1 MESSDEYIEMF
12 SESSDD
18 VDDLIDALNE
28 EITDLEHKVEFYRNK
43 TDEQFKTIEE
53 LKKQVDNLKNVISSN
68 LPPYLNAFIEYL

>member
-12 SESSDD
+12 SESSSD

-28 EITDLEHKVEFYRNK
+28 EITDLEHKVEHYRNK
-43 TDEQFKTIEE
+43 ADEQIKTIEE
-53 LKKQVDNLKNVISSN
+53 LKQQVDNLKNVISSK

>member
-43 TDEQFKTIEE
+43 TDEQFQTIEE
-53 LKKQVDNLKNVISSN
+53 LKQQVDNLKNVISSN

>member
-12 SESSDD
+12 SESSSD

-43 TDEQFKTIEE
+43 ADEQFKTIEE

>member
-12 SESSDD
+12 SESSND

-28 EITDLEHKVEFYRNK
+28 EITDLEHKVEHYRNK
-43 TDEQFKTIEE
+43 ANEQIKTIQE
-53 LKKQVDNLKNVISSN
+53 LKQQVDNLKNVISSN

>member
-12 SESSDD
+12 SESSSD

-43 TDEQFKTIEE
+43 TDEQIKAIEE
-53 LKKQVDNLKNVISSN
+53 LKQQVDNLKNVISSN
-68 LPPYLNAFIEYL
+68 LPPYLNAFIEYV